1 MEDDSYFEDEEFSP
15 IRSLL
20 GLLTFST
27 ILPINVFTSI
37 EYMTKLTWAWPFI
50 HIFIGI
56 LAAICGYISLEI
68 LHLNSFFAAVIVY
81 AFLMIITGYN
91 HLDGVMDMA
100 DGVMVHGE
108 PERKIRVMKD
118 SSVGSGGV
126 ATLFLVASLTI
137 AGIYNILDYNFIIGI
152 IICEMLAKT
161 SLLTTALLSKP
172 LTPGIGSYFINE
184 TTPSK
189 YFISTAIIT
198 TFAFL
203 LGGLVGIFGALGAI
217 ISGTIIAVIAKR
229 NFVLANGDVL
239 GMSNEVGRLFSLLF
253 MAVALY
259 FLSESVPIRPIGLTL
274 SDTFFY
280 IVGSQI

>member
-1 MEDDSYFEDEEFSP
+1 MIMEEDNYFEDEEFSP
-15 IRSLL
+15 IKSLL

-56 LAAICGYISLEI
+56 LAAICGYVSFEI
-68 LHLNSFFAAVIVY
+68 LHLNSFFTAAIVY

-108 PERKIRVMKD
+108 PERKIMVMKD
-118 SSVGSGGV
+118 SSVGAGGM
-126 ATLFLVASLTI
+126 ATLFIVASLTV
-137 AGIYNILDYNFIIGI
+137 AGIYNILDYNFIVGI
-152 IICEMLAKT
+152 IICEMTAKT

-172 LTPGIGSYFINE
+172 LTPGIGSYFIKE
-184 TTPSK
+184 TNPAN
-189 YFISTAIIT
+189 YFASTVII
-198 TFAFL
+198 AMIAYL
-203 LGGLVGIFGALGAI
+203 IGGWVGICGVLGAMV
-217 ISGTIIAVIAKR
+217 SGIMIATIARR

-253 MAVALY
+253 MAVAL
-259 FLSESVPIRPIGLTL
+259 
-274 SDTFFY
+274 FF
-280 IVGSQI
+280 I

>member
-15 IRSLL
+15 VKSLL

-37 EYMTKLTWAWPFI
+37 EYMTKLTWCWPFL

-56 LAAICGYISLEI
+56 LAAICGYVSLEF
-68 LHLNSFFAAVIVY
+68 LHLNSFFTAAIVY

-108 PERKIRVMKD
+108 SERKIRIMKD
-118 SSVGSGGV
+118 PSVGAGGV

-137 AGIYNILDYNFIIGI
+137 AGIYNILDYHFIFGI
-152 IICEMLAKT
+152 IICEMTAKT
-161 SLLTTALLSKP
+161 SLITTALLSEP
-172 LTPGIGSYFINE
+172 LTPGIGSYFIKE
-184 TTPSK
+184 TN
-189 YFISTAIIT
+189 ISNYIAST
-198 TFAFL
+198 
-203 LGGLVGIFGALGAI
+203 V
-217 ISGTIIAVIAKR
+217 IIAVIAILLGNLVGLVGVLGAILSGIIIAIIARR

-253 MAVALY
+253 MSVALY
-259 FLSESVPIRPIGLTL
+259 FL
-274 SDTFFY
+274 
-280 IVGSQI
+280 

>member
-15 IRSLL
+15 TRALL

-37 EYMTKLTWAWPFI
+37 EYMTKLTWAWPFL

-56 LAAICGYISLEI
+56 LAAICGYVSLEF
-68 LHLNSFFAAVIVY
+68 LHLNSFFTAAIVY
-81 AFLMIITGYN
+81 AFLMLITGYN

-108 PERKIRVMKD
+108 PERKIMVMKD
-118 SSVGSGGV
+118 SSVGAGGI

-137 AGIYNILDYNFIIGI
+137 AGIYNMLDYHFMVGI
-152 IICEMLAKT
+152 IICEMTAKT
-161 SLLTTALLSKP
+161 SLVTTALLSKP

-184 TTPSK
+184 IKIPN
-189 YFISTAIIT
+189 YFASTVV
-198 TFAFL
+198 
-203 LGGLVGIFGALGAI
+203 VGIIAYMIGGFVGICGVLGAMV
-217 ISGTIIAVIAKR
+217 SGIIIATIAKR

-239 GMSNEVGRLFSLLF
+239 GMSNEVGRLISLLF
-253 MAVALY
+253 MCVALY
-259 FLSESVPIRPIGLTL
+259 FI
-274 SDTFFY
+274 
-280 IVGSQI
+280 

>member
-15 IRSLL
+15 VRSLL

-27 ILPINVFTSI
+27 ILPVNVFTSI

-259 FLSESVPIRPIGLTL
+259 FL
-274 SDTFFY
+274 
-280 IVGSQI
+280 

>member
-1 MEDDSYFEDEEFSP
+1 MEDDNYFEDEEFSP

-37 EYMTKLTWAWPFI
+37 EYMTKLTWCWPFI

-56 LAAICGYISLEI
+56 LAALCGYISLEI
-68 LHLNSFFAAVIVY
+68 LHLNSFFTASIVY

-108 PERKIRVMKD
+108 PERKISVMKD
-118 SSVGSGGV
+118 SSVGAGGV
-126 ATLFLVASLTI
+126 ATLFLVASLTV
-137 AGIYNILDYNFIIGI
+137 AGLYNVLDYSFVYGI
-152 IICEMLAKT
+152 IICEMCAKT

-172 LTPGIGSYFINE
+172 LTPGIGSYFIRE
-184 TTPSK
+184 TNIAN
-189 YFISTAIIT
+189 YLASTLIIGVI
-198 TFAFL
+198 ALL
-203 LGGLVGIFGALGAI
+203 LGDLVGVVGVLGAI
-217 ISGTIIAVIAKR
+217 VAGVVIAVIARR

-253 MAVALY
+253 MSVALY
-259 FLSESVPIRPIGLTL
+259 FI
-274 SDTFFY
+274 
-280 IVGSQI
+280 

>member
-259 FLSESVPIRPIGLTL
+259 FI
-274 SDTFFY
+274 
-280 IVGSQI
+280 

>member
-1 MEDDSYFEDEEFSP
+1 MENDDYFEDEEFSP
-15 IRSLL
+15 VRSLL

-27 ILPINVFTSI
+27 ILPINVYTSI
-37 EYMTKLTWAWPFI
+37 EYMTKLTWCWPFL

-56 LAAICGYISLEI
+56 LAAICGYVSIEF
-68 LHLNSFFAAVIVY
+68 LHLNSFFTAAIVY

-108 PERKIRVMKD
+108 PEKKIMVMKD
-118 SSVGSGGV
+118 SSVGAGGV

-137 AGIYNILDYNFIIGI
+137 AGLYNILDYHFILGI
-152 IICEMLAKT
+152 MICEMSAKT

-172 LTPGIGSYFINE
+172 LTPGIGSYFMNE
-184 TTPSK
+184 TNLGN
-189 YFISTAIIT
+189 YLLSTAIVLIIGYL
-198 TFAFL
+198 FA
-203 LGGLVGIFGALGAI
+203 GYVGLFGVVGAM
-217 ISGTIIAVIAKR
+217 ISGLIIALIARR

-253 MAVALY
+253 MAVALFY
-259 FLSESVPIRPIGLTL
+259 F
-274 SDTFFY
+274 
-280 IVGSQI
+280 

>member
-1 MEDDSYFEDEEFSP
+1 MENDDYFEDEEFSP
-15 IRSLL
+15 VRSLL

-27 ILPINVFTSI
+27 ILPINVYTSI
-37 EYMTKLTWAWPFI
+37 EYMTKLTWCWPFL

-56 LAAICGYISLEI
+56 LAAICGYVSIEF
-68 LHLNSFFAAVIVY
+68 LHLNSFFTAAIVY

-108 PERKIRVMKD
+108 PEKKIMVMKD
-118 SSVGSGGV
+118 SSVGAGGV

-137 AGIYNILDYNFIIGI
+137 AGLYNILDYHFILGI
-152 IICEMLAKT
+152 MICEMSAKT

-172 LTPGIGSYFINE
+172 LTPGIGSYFMNE
-184 TTPSK
+184 TNLGN
-189 YFISTAIIT
+189 YLLSTAIVLIIGYL
-198 TFAFL
+198 FA
-203 LGGLVGIFGALGAI
+203 GYVGLFGVVGAM
-217 ISGTIIAVIAKR
+217 ISGLIIALVARR

-253 MAVALY
+253 MTVALFY
-259 FLSESVPIRPIGLTL
+259 F
-274 SDTFFY
+274 
-280 IVGSQI
+280 

>member
-1 MEDDSYFEDEEFSP
+1 MEDDDYFENEEFTPVKS
-15 IRSLL
+15 IL

-37 EYMTKLTWAWPFI
+37 ECMTKLTWVWPLL

-56 LAAICGYISLEI
+56 LAAICGFISLEI
-68 LHLNSFFAAVIVY
+68 LHLNVFFTSAIVY

-108 PERKIRVMKD
+108 PERKIRIMKD
-118 SSVGSGGV
+118 HSVGAGGV
-126 ATLFLVASLTI
+126 ATLFLVAILTI
-137 AGIYNILDYNFIIGI
+137 AGIYNILDYHFLFGI
-152 IICEMLAKT
+152 IICEMAAKT
-161 SLLTTALLSKP
+161 SLLTTALMSKP

-184 TTPSK
+184 TNLSN
-189 YFISTAIIT
+189 YFISTCLVLCI
-198 TFAFL
+198 AFL
-203 LGGLVGIFGALGAI
+203 LGNIVGIFGVFGAI
-217 ISGTIIAVIAKR
+217 LSGIIIALIAKR

-253 MAVALY
+253 MACALY
-259 FLSESVPIRPIGLTL
+259 FI
-274 SDTFFY
+274 
-280 IVGSQI
+280 

>member
-15 IRSLL
+15 IKSLL

-217 ISGTIIAVIAKR
+217 ISGTLIAVIAKR

-259 FLSESVPIRPIGLTL
+259 FL
-274 SDTFFY
+274 
-280 IVGSQI
+280 

>member
-1 MEDDSYFEDEEFSP
+1 MENDDYFEDEEFSP
-15 IRSLL
+15 VRSLL

-27 ILPINVFTSI
+27 ILPINVYTSI
-37 EYMTKLTWAWPFI
+37 EYMTKLTWCWPFL

-56 LAAICGYISLEI
+56 LAAICGYVSMEF
-68 LHLNSFFAAVIVY
+68 LHLNSFFTAVIVY

-108 PERKIRVMKD
+108 PEKKIMVMKD
-118 SSVGSGGV
+118 SSVGAGGV

-137 AGIYNILDYNFIIGI
+137 AGLYNILDYHFILGI
-152 IICEMLAKT
+152 MICEMSAKT

-172 LTPGIGSYFINE
+172 LTPGIGSYFMNE
-184 TTPSK
+184 TNLGN
-189 YFISTAIIT
+189 YLLSTAIVLIIGDL
-198 TFAFL
+198 FA
-203 LGGLVGIFGALGAI
+203 GYVGLFGVVGAM
-217 ISGTIIAVIAKR
+217 ISGLIIALVARR

-253 MAVALY
+253 MAVALFY
-259 FLSESVPIRPIGLTL
+259 F
-274 SDTFFY
+274 
-280 IVGSQI
+280 